1 MAITNLKQTP
11 NGYLV
16 TAKLVESEDINQRQ
30 LEMINHH
37 QKFIAGRYEITK
49 KYSQLIFEVNQMLPL
64 KIYLK
69 RIIWKHQFFKIVE
82 ELIDIVRCS
91 EEIHSNSENILLD
104 FDYIFINPTTM
115 EMQAILLPLV
125 NNHNPLSVK
134 GFFQEF
140 LHQCLLASTENHDYT
155 TRYFEF
161 FKNNQ
166 PFSLQRFERM
176 FFEIS
181 GKSMELVKE
190 EKVVQK
196 PASKE
201 PVSIAYNPIHRNKEL
216 NKDREVF
223 ASNQVVSN
231 FVEMPSK
238 TIFCMEC
245 GTKLVSSA
253 KFCINCGHPVKVMP
267 PVDHSLES
275 SLNEENSTE
284 TFSETTVL
292 GNSDELEGTTVL
304 GSGELEQDL
313 VAYLQRKS
321 TQEKVMINRD
331 EFKIGKD
338 PSQCDFVISDNKAI
352 SRYHAKIIRR
362 NNRFYIVD
370 CRSTNKTFVEGLAI
384 LPESEMEIFAGTN
397 LKFGNEEFL
406 FSI

>member
-82 ELIDIVRCS
+82 ELIEIVKGS
-91 EEIHSNSENILLD
+91 EEIHSNPENILLD
-104 FDYIFINPTTM
+104 FDYVFINPTTM

-181 GKSMELVKE
+181 GKSMELVNE
-190 EKVVQK
+190 DKVVQK
-196 PASKE
+196 PLPKE
-201 PVSIAYNPIHRNKEL
+201 PVSIAYNPIQRNKDL
-216 NKDREVF
+216 NKQREAFSTNKSVT
-223 ASNQVVSN
+223 SLQ
-231 FVEMPSK
+231 EMPPK

-245 GTKLVSSA
+245 GTSLVPSA
-253 KFCINCGHPVKVMP
+253 KFCISCGHPVKVVP
-267 PVDHSLES
+267 PVAHTFVY
-275 SLNEENSTE
+275 LNEESSTE

-304 GSGELEQDL
+304 GSEELERDI

-321 TQEKVMINRD
+321 TQEKVIIDRD

-370 CRSTNKTFVEGLAI
+370 CHSTNKTFVEGLAI

>member
-82 ELIDIVRCS
+82 ELIEIVKGS
-91 EEIHSNSENILLD
+91 EEIHSNPENILLD
-104 FDYIFINPTTM
+104 FDYVFINPTTM

-181 GKSMELVKE
+181 GKSMELVNE
-190 EKVVQK
+190 DKVVQK
-196 PASKE
+196 PVPKE
-201 PVSIAYNPIHRNKEL
+201 PVSIAYNPIQRNKDL
-216 NKDREVF
+216 NKQREAFTTNKSVT
-223 ASNQVVSN
+223 SLQ
-231 FVEMPSK
+231 EMPPK

-245 GTKLVSSA
+245 GTSLVPSA
-253 KFCINCGHPVKVMP
+253 KFCISCGHPVKVVP
-267 PVDHSLES
+267 PVAHTFV
-275 SLNEENSTE
+275 SLNEESSTE

-304 GSGELEQDL
+304 GSEELERDI

-321 TQEKVMINRD
+321 TQEKVIIDRD

-370 CRSTNKTFVEGLAI
+370 CHSTNKTFVEGLAI